1 MSRII
6 KQNNKGFTLLEA
18 LVAISILM
26 VAVAAPIT
34 IAQKGLSSAVFSKD
48 QMIASYL
55 AQDAIEF
62 IKNRRD
68 VATINDEN
76 FDWDE
81 GGFLTEF
88 VECLGSDLSGDEC
101 QIDTIANSDNITAYS
116 ASRNLIKDNNGFYQ
130 YEGTEPQTKFNR
142 KVVMSANRIEG
153 EDNEILV
160 TVTVSWGA
168 VGNSDTTLQVKTLI
182 YNY

>member
-1 MSRII
+1 M
-6 KQNNKGFTLLEA
+6 
-18 LVAISILM
+18 AISILM

-68 VATINDEN
+68 VSTINNEN
-76 FDWDE
+76 FDWE
-81 GGFLTEF
+81 SFLTDF
-88 VECLGSDLSGDEC
+88 DDCLTTSPSGSC
-101 QIDTIANSDNITAYS
+101 RIDTITVDGNIEPHS
-116 ASRNLIKDNNGFYQ
+116 ASINLNRDNDNGFYQ
-130 YEGTEPQTKFNR
+130 YSSGDPTKFNR
-142 KVVMSANRIEG
+142 EIEMTKNIIEG
-153 EDNEILV
+153 RVDEVLV
-160 TVTVSWGA
+160 TVTVSWGET
-168 VGNSDTTLQVKTLI
+168 DDKKLEVKALI

>member
-1 MSRII
+1 M
-6 KQNNKGFTLLEA
+6 LEA

-76 FDWDE
+76 FAWDE
-81 GGFLTEF
+81 FLEEF
-88 VECLGSDLSGDEC
+88 ELCLGSSLTGEEC
-101 QIDTIANSDNITAYS
+101 QIDTTKTENNISDHSDNT
-116 ASRNLIKDNNGFYQ
+116 NLVKDDNGFYQ
-130 YEGTEPQTKFNR
+130 YDDNTGGETKFNR
-142 KVVMSANRIEG
+142 KVVMKANPNNNGNDDEVLI
-153 EDNEILV
+153 

-168 VGNSDTTLQVKTLI
+168 SDDTKLEVKTLI